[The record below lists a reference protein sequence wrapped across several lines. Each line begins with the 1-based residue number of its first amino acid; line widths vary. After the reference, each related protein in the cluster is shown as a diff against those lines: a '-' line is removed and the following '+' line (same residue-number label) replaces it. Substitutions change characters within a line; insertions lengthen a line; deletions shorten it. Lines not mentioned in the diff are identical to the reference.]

1 MFQLVTVS
9 GMEDDESQR
18 MARIYLSVENLMV
31 ETKRMMW
38 FMWLQRNQSK

>member
-1 MFQLVTVS
+1 MTVS

-18 MARIYLSVENLMV
+18 MARIYLSIENLMV

-38 FMWLQRNQSK
+38 FMWLQRNQIK